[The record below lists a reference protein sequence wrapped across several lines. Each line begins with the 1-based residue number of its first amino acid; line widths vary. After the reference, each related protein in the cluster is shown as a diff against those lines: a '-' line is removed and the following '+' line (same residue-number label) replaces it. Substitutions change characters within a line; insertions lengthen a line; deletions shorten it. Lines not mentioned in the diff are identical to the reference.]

1 MDTLNVIGS
10 IASILGL
17 LITIFL
23 TTQIISIKNKI
34 KDNSSNEVK
43 QSRNTLGSGDMAG
56 RDIKK

>member
-1 MDTLNVIGS
+1 MDILNTIGS

-17 LITIFL
+17 LIAIFL
-23 TTQIISIKNKI
+23 TKEIISIKNKI

-43 QSRNTLGSGDMAG
+43 QDNNTVGRDMAG

>member
-23 TTQIISIKNKI
+23 TTQIVSIKNKI

-43 QSRNTLGSGDMAG
+43 QSRNTVGGDTAG

>member
-23 TTQIISIKNKI
+23 TTQIVSIKNKI

-43 QSRNTLGSGDMAG
+43 QSRNTVGGDMAG